1 MPPSPCTHFIYKSGS
16 SYKIGKNV
24 GNSIFYVYT
33 DCTPSPTPTN
43 TPTPSITPPPPSVSA
58 TSTLT
63 PTVTPTITTTPSR
76 TPTLTPTRTATP
88 TPNASV
94 SPTPTRTPT
103 PTPSLSSGI
112 GSCESL
118 VAQGQNPGICTYTCS
133 LIQSG
138 PPTIYDWVFSY
149 CTCPENAT
157 GPTNCGC
164 AGSPVSSDPFLDP
177 IPPCDVNS
185 VGNTVGGICETGYGT
200 CQHV

>member
-43 TPTPSITPPPPSVSA
+43 TPTPSTTPPPPSVSA

-88 TPNASV
+88 TPNASA
-94 SPTPTRTPT
+94 SPTPTLTTTRTPT
-103 PTPSLSSGI
+103 PTPSMTPNACPTCGYSFLR
-112 GSCESL
+112 CESL
-118 VAQGQNPGICTYTCS
+118 TWTAYSLYTCNTECCLGEGIDAPGCVRPASYYTFLGQLCPEEGEVAQFCC
-133 LIQSG
+133 
-138 PPTIYDWVFSY
+138 
-149 CTCPENAT
+149 
-157 GPTNCGC
+157 
-164 AGSPVSSDPFLDP
+164 VSS
-177 IPPCDVNS
+177 
-185 VGNTVGGICETGYGT
+185 
-200 CQHV
+200 